1 MKLFLITSR
10 VPFPLEKGDKLR
22 AFHFLRELSRYNELY
37 LFCIS
42 EKKDDDKSLPELQ
55 KICKEVHFYK
65 LPFLLRF
72 FSLFKSFFQGK
83 PFQVGWF
90 YSSSAA
96 SAIES
101 HVARVQPDAFI
112 CQLVRTAEYL
122 PQKYEGIKVI
132 DYMDAFSV
140 GMQRRYTQSG
150 FPMSQVYRYEY
161 EKLAAYEEAVMH
173 RFHLHLIISDQDKRL
188 MPKAMQPH
196 LKVLRNGVDLAY
208 YRYEDAQE
216 YKVRS
221 EVLLFSGNM
230 SYPPNIQAAH
240 FLVEKI
246 LPLVQRDKPLTK
258 LTLAGARPAA
268 SVKKMAGKNV
278 RVTGWINDLRHE
290 YGQAKVFVAP
300 MFSGTGMQNK
310 LLEAMAMAVPC
321 ITTRMAA
328 EAINGKHMEN
338 IIIADDEKTFSEAI
352 VYLLSHP
359 EEAKEMGL
367 MGRKHVEES
376 FSWQHNIQE
385 LQNWLIDEKGNISR

>member
-10 VPFPLEKGDKLR
+10 VPYPLEKGDKLR
-22 AFHFLRELSRYNELY
+22 AFHFLRELSRNNELF

-42 EKKDDDKSLPELQ
+42 GSSVDEKALHELQ
-55 KICKEVHFYK
+55 KFCKEVHVYK
-65 LPFLLRF
+65 LPFLFRF
-72 FSLFKSFFQGK
+72 FSLFRSFFQGK

-90 YSSSAA
+90 YSASAA

-173 RFHLHLIISDQDKRL
+173 RFQLHLIISDQDKRL

-216 YKVRS
+216 YMVRS

-246 LPLVQRDKPLTK
+246 LPLVHRDKPQTK
-258 LTLAGARPAA
+258 LTLAGARPSA

-338 IIIADDEKTFSEAI
+338 IIIADDEKNFSEAI

-359 EEAKEMGL
+359 EQAKNMGL

-376 FSWQHNIQE
+376 FSWQHNLQE

>member
-1 MKLFLITSR
+1 LKLFLITSR
-10 VPFPLEKGDKLR
+10 VPYPLEKGDKLR

-42 EKKDDDKSLPELQ
+42 GIKEDEKALQEL
-55 KICKEVHFYK
+55 KKFCKEVHFYK
-65 LPFLLRF
+65 LHFLFRF
-72 FSLFKSFFQGK
+72 FSLFRSLFQGK

-96 SAIES
+96 SAVNKLVSRI
-101 HVARVQPDAFI
+101 QPDVFF

-122 PQKYEGIKVI
+122 PKAYAGIKVI

-140 GMQRRYTQSG
+140 GMQRRYTQSR

-161 EKLAAYEEAVMH
+161 EKLTAYEEAVMH
-173 RFHLHLIISDQDKRL
+173 RFHLHLIISDQDKGL
-188 MPKAMQPH
+188 MPKAMQPM

-216 YKVRS
+216 YKVRN
-221 EVLLFSGNM
+221 ELLLFSGNM

-240 FLVEKI
+240 YLVEKI
-246 LPLVQRDKPLTK
+246 LPLVHQHHPKARV
-258 LTLAGARPAA
+258 TLAGARPTA
-268 SVKKMAGKNV
+268 SVKKMGGKDV

-290 YGQAKVFVAP
+290 YSQAKVFVAP

-310 LLEAMAMAVPC
+310 LLEAMAMALPC

-328 EAINGKHMEN
+328 EAINGEHMEN
-338 IIIADDEKTFSEAI
+338 IIIADDEKSFSEAI
-352 VYLLSHP
+352 NFLLSHP
-359 EEAKEMGL
+359 EEAKNLGL
-367 MGRKHVEES
+367 KGRKHVEHS
-376 FSWQHNIQE
+376 FSWQHHLQE